1 MATSN
6 NISNKQEITT
16 HTLPNGLKMVHVPA
30 SQRVG
35 WCGLVVNAGSRD
47 DYASRFGLAHFVE
60 HTIFKGTTHRRA
72 WHILNRMETVGGE
85 LNAYTTKEGTVLY
98 SVFPEPYHLRAME
111 LLADLVMCSVF
122 PQQEIER
129 EKDVVL
135 EEVASYRDTPSE
147 AVFDDFED
155 LIFGEGS
162 GMGHNILGTEPHIS
176 AMDGADCLRYL
187 KQQYV
192 PENMAFFYMGPAAAG
207 RVLRDAEKLFGAMHH
222 TLSRPSRHAPAVLAP
237 THKVVDMGLHQ
248 SHTIVGARVPGM
260 RHEGRFALALL
271 NNLLAGPGMNSLL
284 NVLMRERRGLVY
296 TVESS
301 IASFTDCGL
310 LEIYFGCEQN
320 KVKKSLDIIGRT
332 ISQLAESPLSA
343 SRLDAA
349 KRQYCGQLIVGSQN
363 VESMALGAGKSVLY
377 WNRVA
382 SVEEA
387 VERIKAVTAEQVR
400 QAAEQLTPD
409 KATVL
414 TFQ

>member
-1 MATSN
+1 M
-6 NISNKQEITT
+6 KKEITT
-16 HTLPNGLKMVHVPA
+16 HTLPNGLKLVHVPA
-30 SQRVG
+30 AQRVG
-35 WCGLVVNAGSRD
+35 WCGLVINAGSRD
-47 DYASRFGLAHFVE
+47 DHASRLGLAHFVE

-85 LNAYTTKEGTVLY
+85 LNAYTTKEGTALY
-98 SVFPEPYHLRAME
+98 SVFPEPYLKRAME
-111 LLADLVMCSVF
+111 LIADLVMHSVF
-122 PQQEIER
+122 PEAEIER

-155 LIFGEGS
+155 LIFGSGS
-162 GMGHNILGTEPHIS
+162 SMGHNILGTEDHIT
-176 AMDGADCLRYL
+176 AMGSTDCARYL
-187 KQQYV
+187 KEQYV
-192 PENMAFFYMGPAAAG
+192 PENMSFFYMGPADATKVF
-207 RVLRDAEKLFGAMHH
+207 REAEKQFGTMHH
-222 TLSRPSRHAPAVLAP
+222 RLCRPARVTPAILPAE
-237 THKVVDMGLHQ
+237 HKVVDFGLHQ

-260 RHEGRFALALL
+260 YDDSRFALALL

-320 KVKKSLDIIGRT
+320 KVKKSLDIIGKT
-332 ISQLAESPLSA
+332 IDQLAQSPLSA

-349 KRQYCGQLIVGSQN
+349 KRQYCGQLLVASQS
-363 VESMALGAGKSVLY
+363 VESTALGAGKSVLY
-377 WNRVA
+377 WNQVPNVDRT
-382 SVEEA
+382 
-387 VERIKAVTAEQVR
+387 VERIKAITAEQVR
-400 QAAEQLTPD
+400 QAAELITPSH
-409 KATVL
+409 ASIL

>member
-1 MATSN
+1 M
-6 NISNKQEITT
+6 KKEITT
-16 HTLPNGLKMVHVPA
+16 HTLPNGLKLVHVPA
-30 SQRVG
+30 AQRVG
-35 WCGLVVNAGSRD
+35 WCGLIVNAGSRD
-47 DYASRFGLAHFVE
+47 DHASRLGLAHFVE

-85 LNAYTTKEGTVLY
+85 LNAYTTKEGTALY
-98 SVFPEPYHLRAME
+98 SVFPEPYLKRAME
-111 LLADLVMCSVF
+111 LIADLVMHSVF
-122 PQQEIER
+122 PEAEIER

-155 LIFGEGS
+155 LIFGSGS
-162 GMGHNILGTEPHIS
+162 SMGHNILGTEDHIT
-176 AMDGADCLRYL
+176 AMGSTDCARYL
-187 KQQYV
+187 KEQYV
-192 PENMAFFYMGPAAAG
+192 PENMSFFYMGPADAAKVF
-207 RVLRDAEKLFGAMHH
+207 REAEKQFGAMHH
-222 TLSRPSRHAPAVLAP
+222 RLCRPARVTPAILPAE
-237 THKVVDMGLHQ
+237 HKVVDFGLHQ

-260 RHEGRFALALL
+260 YDDSRFALALL

-320 KVKKSLDIIGRT
+320 KVKKSLDIIGKT
-332 ISQLAESPLSA
+332 IDQLAQSPLST
-343 SRLDAA
+343 SRLEAA
-349 KRQYCGQLIVGSQN
+349 KRQYCGQLLVASQS
-363 VESMALGAGKSVLY
+363 VESTALGAGKSVLY
-377 WNRVA
+377 WNQVPNVDRT
-382 SVEEA
+382 

-400 QAAEQLTPD
+400 QAAELITPSH
-409 KATVL
+409 TSIL

>member
-1 MATSN
+1 MT
-6 NISNKQEITT
+6 KEITT
-16 HTLPNGLKMVHVPA
+16 HTLPNGLKLVHVPA
-30 SQRVG
+30 AQRVG

-47 DYASRFGLAHFVE
+47 DHASRLGLAHFVE

-85 LNAYTTKEGTVLY
+85 LNAYTTKEGTALY
-98 SVFPEPYHLRAME
+98 SVFPEPYLKRAME
-111 LLADLVMCSVF
+111 LIADLVTHSVF
-122 PQQEIER
+122 PEAEIER

-155 LIFGEGS
+155 LIFGTGS
-162 GMGHNILGTEPHIS
+162 SMGHNILGTEEHIT
-176 AMDGADCLRYL
+176 AMGGTDCARYL
-187 KQQYV
+187 KEQYV
-192 PENMAFFYMGPAAAG
+192 PENMSLFYMGPADAAKVF
-207 RVLRDAEKLFGAMHH
+207 REAEKHFGAMHH
-222 TLSRPSRHAPAVLAP
+222 QLCRPARVTPAILP
-237 THKVVDMGLHQ
+237 PEHKVVDFGLHQ

-260 RHEGRFALALL
+260 YDDSRFALALL

-320 KVKKSLDIIGRT
+320 KVKKSLDIIAKT
-332 ISQLAESPLSA
+332 IDQLAQSPLSA
-343 SRLDAA
+343 SRLEAA
-349 KRQYCGQLIVGSQN
+349 RRQYCGQLLVASQS
-363 VESMALGAGKSVLY
+363 VETAALGAGKSVLY
-377 WNRVA
+377 WNQVPNVDRT
-382 SVEEA
+382 
-387 VERIKAVTAEQVR
+387 VERIRAVTAEQVR
-400 QAAEQLTPD
+400 QAAELITAD
-409 KATVL
+409 KTTTL